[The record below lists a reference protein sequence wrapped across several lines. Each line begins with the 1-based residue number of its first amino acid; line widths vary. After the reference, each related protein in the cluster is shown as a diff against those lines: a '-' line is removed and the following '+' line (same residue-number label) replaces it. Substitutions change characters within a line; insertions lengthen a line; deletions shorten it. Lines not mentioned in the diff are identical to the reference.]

1 MVTRTMKPR
10 VYIDGQAGTTGLQI
24 RDRLAPRTDVTLLEI
39 EESRRKDPAARTDL
53 LRTADLAILCLPDDA
68 SREAVTLAGDAPVRF
83 LDASTAHRTAD
94 GWVYGLP
101 ELEPA
106 QRDAIRSARRVANPG
121 CYPTGVI
128 LLLRPLIDAGLVD
141 AGAPIA
147 VHALSG
153 YSGGGRQ
160 MIERWE
166 DPATALASL
175 PFEAPYALDKEHK
188 HVPEMT
194 RHARLAHRPQFVPA
208 VGPFRCGMRIE
219 IPLHAGVLR
228 GVGAAQLHG
237 ALAARYAGEAF
248 VDVLP
253 LASSAPTDERAFDP
267 RAANG
272 TNRID
277 LQVLP
282 NPLGHVLL
290 IAVLDNLGKGAAGAA
305 VQNLNLM
312 LGLNEASGLAPGAP
326 GSSAAA

>member
-1 MVTRTMKPR
+1 MKPR

-24 RDRLAPRTDVTLLEI
+24 HDRLAARSDVTLLEI
-39 EESRRKDPAARTDL
+39 DAARRKDPAARTEL
-53 LRTADLAILCLPDDA
+53 LQSADVAILCLPDDA

-83 LDASTAHRTAD
+83 LDASSAHRVAE
-94 GWVYGLP
+94 GWTYGLP
-101 ELEPA
+101 ELEPT

-121 CYPTGVI
+121 CYPTGVV
-128 LLLRPLIDAGLVD
+128 LLLRPLIDDGLLAAD
-141 AGAPIA
+141 APIA

-166 DPATALASL
+166 DPATALAGL
-175 PFEAPYALDKEHK
+175 PFEAPYALDREHK

-194 RHARLAHRPQFVPA
+194 RYARLAYRPQFVPA
-208 VGPFRCGMRIE
+208 VGPFRCGMRVE
-219 IPLHAGVLR
+219 IPLHARVLESGVDAR
-228 GVGAAQLHG
+228 ALHG
-237 ALAARYAGEAF
+237 ALTVRYANEPF
-248 VDVLP
+248 VAVAP
-253 LASSAPTDERAFDP
+253 LATNVPSDERAFDP

-277 LQVLP
+277 LHVLP

-290 IAVLDNLGKGAAGAA
+290 VAVLDNLGKGAAGAA

-312 LGLNEASGLAPGAP
+312 LGLDEAAGLAPGAP